1 MRNLYKSLERS
12 MNTHQPAFSPY
23 PTSRRPRSASTVF
36 GPNAIALAC
45 ACALTFAP
53 LATAPAL
60 AGNMDA
66 EMQKMFNSLGVL
78 GNVTAPGAY
87 RGQTMNLYTGGELQI
102 RAPIRNYQLWNLTLP
117 SIKSGCGGVDA
128 YLGSFSFINKAQ
140 FKAMLQQVGN
150 NTVGLLFQAALA
162 SINPLI
168 ASKLEWLQNLTKDI
182 GNFNRSSCQ
191 MANQVVN
198 GMAGALDINAN
209 STCIRLAQAVYGDDQ
224 QAAQERCKTNAPAV
238 NADAKASA
246 DLDIKKIAGRNVN
259 LVWDALSNTTLGKDE
274 KEMFMNIAGT
284 VVLWNALD
292 NGGAARSPETYEPS
306 VDNLIT
312 LLNGNDVGAVAGK
325 VRISGWYTCPD
336 ADCLNPV
343 NGAIDVTPFTTHA
356 RAVLES
362 LRDKMFLANVAPTAA
377 ESGFIQTTTVPVY
390 KMMAV
395 GYMGSRG
402 GDTTVVDTLI
412 SKYAP
417 LIAYDYAHTFLNRA
431 LKDARNYMNAA
442 RQQSVVDTNEVKRH
456 TDRIDSMLR
465 AISDE
470 RALINAR
477 LPSGEA
483 MVAELERTE
492 RNLRASLPISV
503 RNMIDFSNLL
513 TQGR

>member
-1 MRNLYKSLERS
+1 MSTLQS
-12 MNTHQPAFSPY
+12 TCQA
-23 PTSRRPRSASTVF
+23 RSAGTGLSRNTITLV
-36 GPNAIALAC
+36 C
-45 ACALTFAP
+45 TCALLLTPA
-53 LATAPAL
+53 ATAPAL
-60 AGNMDA
+60 AGNLDA

-102 RAPIRNYQLWNLTLP
+102 RAPIRNYQLWSLTLP

-191 MANQVVN
+191 LANQVVN
-198 GMAGALDINAN
+198 GISGALDINAN

-224 QAAQERCKTNAPAV
+224 QAAQERCKSNAPAV

-246 DLDIKKIAGRNVN
+246 DPEVKKIAGRNVN
-259 LVWDALSNTTLGKDE
+259 LVWDALSNTALSKDE
-274 KEMFMNIAGT
+274 KETFMNIAGT

-292 NGGAARSPETYEPS
+292 NGGAAKSPETYEPS
-306 VDNLIT
+306 VDTLVT
-312 LLNGNDVGAVAGK
+312 LLNGNDVGAIAGK

-336 ADCLNPV
+336 SDCLNPV
-343 NGAIDVTPFTTHA
+343 NGSIDITPFTVHA

-362 LRDKMFLANVAPTAA
+362 LRDKMFLANVSPTAA
-377 ESGFIQTTTVPVY
+377 ESGFIQATTVPVY

-412 SKYAP
+412 TKYAP